1 MAEQTSPHE
10 SFEDQYTLSFTLF
23 LRVSL
28 TCSLVTFSM
37 LTILILL
44 MRLAQFFKRRKVSQ
58 QLQKYDQALPVIG
71 FFHPQW

>member
-1 MAEQTSPHE
+1 
-10 SFEDQYTLSFTLF
+10 
-23 LRVSL
+23 
-28 TCSLVTFSM
+28 M

-58 QLQKYDQALPVIG
+58 QLQNYDQALPVIG